1 MNRTAIRLS
10 WSLFMRRWWMQVIV
24 VMLLAVALVMGNS
37 LVGILYDGLAANR
50 LFRGFDDRESTAL
63 FIPQDVNASNG
74 VWKQLEHTTY
84 ESVTLREGGDQH
96 GQAFTMAL
104 YGARTCEGMKL
115 PTQVYEDGSV
125 ACAASPPYR
134 VGEVIQT
141 EYRGEPLTLRV
152 TKRLPYHAPYL
163 AFSTVSNEPTYE
175 MVCERA
181 TMERPVVMVCRAD
194 LPQDLGPRSRECAVV
209 FLNEPCTADETQ
221 LTNIGFL
228 LPLTQVDTES
238 REEITHVLAAY
249 MPLVLCTF
257 LIGVVSLMGLM
268 MMLILRQMRA
278 LVIFRLC
285 GLSRRGLGAIGRA
298 YGWMLSLGA
307 AAVAAVGMV
316 TVSPV
321 SVGENSI
328 SVYNVV
334 FTLALLGLPVL
345 LAAWLPRRMIP
356 REAPLAA
363 LSETEAMI

>member
-1 MNRTAIRLS
+1 MNGTAIRLS
-10 WSLFMRRWWMQVIV
+10 WSLFMRRWWMQVMV
-24 VMLLAVALVMGNS
+24 MMLLAVALVMGNG
-37 LVGILYDGLAANR
+37 LVGILYDALAANR
-50 LFRGFDDRESTAL
+50 LFRGFDDRENTA
-63 FIPQDVNASNG
+63 FFMPQDVTASNG
-74 VWKQLEHTTY
+74 VWKQLEHATY
-84 ESVTLREGGDQH
+84 ESVTLRQCDNQH

-134 VGEVIQT
+134 VGEVIET

-152 TKRLPYHAPYL
+152 TKRLPYHSPYL
-163 AFSTVSNEPTYE
+163 AFSTVSTDPTYE

-181 TMERPVVMVCRAD
+181 TMERPVVMVCRAG
-194 LPQDLGPRSRECAVV
+194 LPQALGPRSREGAVV
-209 FLNEPCTADETQ
+209 FLDELCTADEAQ

-228 LPLTQVDTES
+228 LPLTQVDKES
-238 REEITHVLAAY
+238 REEITNVLAVY
-249 MPLVLCTF
+249 MPIALCTF

-285 GLSRRGLGAIGRA
+285 GMSHRQLGAIGRV
-298 YGWMLSLGA
+298 YGLMLALGA
-307 AAVAAVGMV
+307 VAVAAVGMV

-321 SVGENSI
+321 SVGENTI

-363 LSETEAMI
+363 LAETEAMI